1 MKGAFGL
8 PSHIER
14 IMAYKRTSKKTG
26 ATTRRT
32 KTINT
37 NGAVTISNSQGTK
50 NFRTTHSTNSKT
62 GHKTTQTWRD
72 GAGYVH
78 TRVISKTETEA
89 QRRKK
94 QREAQEFWAWIF
106 GRKKKAA
113 TSRQPARKVKPS
125 KRKIGLL
132 GWSLIGLVVLS
143 MIFGG
148 K

>member
-1 MKGAFGL
+1 
-8 PSHIER
+8 
-14 IMAYKRTSKKTG
+14 MAYKRTSKKTG

-94 QREAQEFWAWIF
+94 LKNSGHGSSVKRIDNPHVKLNPANEKLACWV
-106 GRKKKAA
+106 GR
-113 TSRQPARKVKPS
+113 S
-125 KRKIGLL
+125 
-132 GWSLIGLVVLS
+132 
-143 MIFGG
+143 
-148 K
+148 

>member
-1 MKGAFGL
+1 
-8 PSHIER
+8 
-14 IMAYKRTSKKTG
+14 MAYKRTSKKTG

-106 GRKKKAA
+106 GKKN
-113 TSRQPARKVKPS
+113 RQPARKVKPS

>member
-1 MKGAFGL
+1 
-8 PSHIER
+8 
-14 IMAYKRTSKKTG
+14 MAYKRTSSKTG

-37 NGAVTISNSQGTK
+37 NGSTTISNSQGTK

-78 TRVISKTETEA
+78 TRVVSKSETEA

-94 QREAQEFWAWIF
+94 HREAQKFWA
-106 GRKKKAA
+106 
-113 TSRQPARKVKPS
+113 S
-125 KRKIGLL
+125 
-132 GWSLIGLVVLS
+132 
-143 MIFGG
+143 IFGG
-148 K
+148 NKKTAKPKSTPKTSNRRTEHNAKSGSGIGLIGWAFIALIVVAAFVSGK

>member
-1 MKGAFGL
+1 
-8 PSHIER
+8 
-14 IMAYKRTSKKTG
+14 MAYKRTSKKTG

-94 QREAQEFWAWIF
+94 QREAQKFWASIF
-106 GRKKKAA
+106 GKKKTA
-113 TSRQPARKVKPS
+113 KPKS
-125 KRKIGLL
+125 TPKRTASTVDKKSVVQKSQSGSGVGVV
-132 GWSLIGLVVLS
+132 GWAIIGLVILA